1 MSYPIE
7 GWAAYERW
15 LATSPPEETRR
26 AVLEWLMALAEDP
39 GQFPAVRVRVAL
51 GLPAS
56 AAVVPGTDVGVT
68 YTVVPSPPYEEAKI
82 VLVRVQD
89 RP

>member
-7 GWAAYERW
+7 GWLAYERW
-15 LATSPPEETRR
+15 LATAPPAATRE
-26 AVLEWLMALAEDP
+26 AVLVWLMALAEDP
-39 GQFPAVRVRVAL
+39 GRFPATRVPVAL
-51 GLPAS
+51 GLPTF

-68 YTVVPSPPYEEAKI
+68 YTVVDSPPYEYARI
-82 VLVRVQD
+82 MLARVQD